1 MIFLIQIKL
10 EILNLFI
17 FRIYITGLNDGSIV
31 TYIKL
36 RLRITHASKVE
47 TIDSEIEE
55 LLIFIMILHFL
66 K

>member
-36 RLRITHASKVE
+36 RLQITHASKVE
-47 TIDSEIEE
+47 TIDSEIAA
-55 LLIFIMILHFL
+55 FYYDSPFS
-66 K
+66 